1 MKLLCSEKE
10 RSDVSF
16 TGFLEDEDAV
26 VVEDF
31 LPASKVVSLVAMT
44 GVWGEGCC
52 CATATTSPLE
62 HETEQ

>member
-10 RSDVSF
+10 RSDVSL
-16 TGFLEDEDAV
+16 TGFLEDEDV

-52 CATATTSPLE
+52 ATATTSPLE

>member
-16 TGFLEDEDAV
+16 TGFLLED

-52 CATATTSPLE
+52 ATATTSPLE
-62 HETEQ
+62 QETEQ

>member
-16 TGFLEDEDAV
+16 TGFF

-52 CATATTSPLE
+52 EATATTSPLE